1 MPIRYFCDMSEVMN
15 VDSVEILKQL
25 KVLHILIL
33 FEKRVVY
40 VCDIQNHNE
49 TMKFCGCNTTQV
61 CIQSKPLNHRE
72 FIMPYMLHVLIS
84 NVKVMSWYTKFDYM

>member
-1 MPIRYFCDMSEVMN
+1 MKYKTVANKLCFVKVSFRDGKIQQNNVMPIRYFCDMSEAMN

-61 CIQSKPLNHRE
+61 CI
-72 FIMPYMLHVLIS
+72 
-84 NVKVMSWYTKFDYM
+84 

>member
-1 MPIRYFCDMSEVMN
+1 MSEAMN

-61 CIQSKPLNHRE
+61 YI
-72 FIMPYMLHVLIS
+72 
-84 NVKVMSWYTKFDYM
+84 